1 LNQTKYLFRSRCAR
15 LRVERDRHG
24 GNGRAVEMLK
34 AMGWF
39 MRAQVERAC
48 HRQTWLFDL
57 ARNLRRIIDC
67 DRTSLLATNLQ
78 GCQKLDDLHHALA
91 TRAMPDR
98 RFGGC

>member
-1 LNQTKYLFRSRCAR
+1 MNQTKYLFGRDACVSGLNGIGMEETGVQLRCSKRWFRSC
-15 LRVERDRHG
+15 
-24 GNGRAVEMLK
+24 GRKSSGLAI
-34 AMGWF
+34 G
-39 MRAQVERAC
+39 
-48 HRQTWLFDL
+48 QTWLFDL

-98 RFGGC
+98 RFGGG